1 MVEENRAQ
9 KPLILL
15 ITDSS
20 YYPVFFRHHLID
32 YQTSVRPSSFP
43 LEEIEKITPDYI
55 VIDDQKLKDSI
66 LSICLKIR
74 EQKSFHHIPLLV
86 ISGNLKKPYIK
97 QLIEL
102 GVNGVIQEPLD
113 ASDLI
118 FQIARAEQ
126 YNKVEE
132 RLDSIAFSI
141 IEHSSSADLRQR
153 PLLNKNLL
161 EPIYKTIKEK
171 KPLSLLAVAIEFS
184 DSHEFTERQITE
196 TIRRVINESSPL
208 LSLGGGK
215 YLLILDQTGLEDA
228 TFIAETLRDVIDHT
242 MHITIAIGISS
253 QKKPPY
259 ANIHDMI
266 FDAKKALLEAQKKG
280 TSIEIST

>member
-1 MVEENRAQ
+1 MVEENRPQ
-9 KPLILL
+9 NPLILL

-32 YQTSVRPSSFP
+32 YQTSVIPSSFTIK
-43 LEEIEKITPDYI
+43 EIEKISPNYI
-55 VIDDQKLKDSI
+55 VIDDQNLKDSI
-66 LSICLKIR
+66 LTICLKIG

-86 ISGNLKKPYIK
+86 ISGNLKKPYLK
-97 QLIEL
+97 QLTEL
-102 GVNGVIQEPLD
+102 GVNGVIQEPLN

-118 FQIARAEQ
+118 TQITSAKQ

-132 RLDSIAFSI
+132 KLDSIAFSI

-161 EPIYKTIKEK
+161 DPIYKTIKEK
-171 KPLSLLAVAIEFS
+171 KTLSLLAVAIEYS
-184 DSHEFTERQITE
+184 DRHEFTERQITE
-196 TIRRVINESSPL
+196 TIKRVIKESSPL

-215 YLLILDQTGLEDA
+215 YLLVLDQTGLKEA

-266 FDAKKALLEAQKKG
+266 FDAKKALLNAQKKG
-280 TSIEIST
+280 TSIEISL